1 VRRITLL
8 LSASM
13 GLAAHTDGALA
24 ESGPCSSMEYGRAA
38 VLPDR
43 VPTKVDLA
51 SAGLPDL
58 PATPAIFNKY

>member
-1 VRRITLL
+1 
-8 LSASM
+8 M

-24 ESGPCSSMEYGRAA
+24 ESGPCSSMEYERAA